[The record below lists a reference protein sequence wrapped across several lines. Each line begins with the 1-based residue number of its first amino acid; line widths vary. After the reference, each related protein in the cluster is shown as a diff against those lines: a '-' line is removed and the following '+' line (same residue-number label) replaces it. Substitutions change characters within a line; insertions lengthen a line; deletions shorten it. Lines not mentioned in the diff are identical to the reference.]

1 MGRPNVLLICTD
13 HWGGRF
19 IGGLGHRDVLTPT
32 IDRFIANGIVFDN
45 AYTTTPSCIPA
56 RREIMT
62 GAHSPTHSDRV
73 FNETLPMP
81 SLPTLAQTFRN
92 AGYQAYSVGKLHV
105 YPQRDRIGFDD
116 TLINEEGRH
125 HLGLSRDDF
134 EMFLAEQG
142 FPGQELAHGVGNNDH
157 TVRPW
162 HLPEYCHPTSWTVRE
177 MSKVIARRDPTRPAF
192 WHMSF
197 NHPHPPLAPLEAYLN
212 MYRGIDVGMPFM
224 GDWTEGSDAIPALRL
239 RSQVSTT
246 YSEEAT
252 RLARQAFYA
261 LITHVDHQISLVIGM
276 LREEGLADDTVVLF
290 TADHGDML
298 GNHGLYNKDVFYED
312 SARIPM
318 VLVPHAARDDL
329 GNDRVDDRLATQAD
343 IFPTL
348 MELCG
353 IPVPDTVE
361 GLSLVGDRRRDHV
374 YGEHWEG
381 YRATRMVRDSR
392 YKLIYYAA
400 GNHFQLFDLDED
412 PDEMRDLSRDAAHAD
427 TLRRL
432 TDLLVSHLYG
442 SDLGWLE
449 EGRLVGLPHSD
460 LPDRPGPDRGMGSR
474 RGLRLT

>member
-1 MGRPNVLLICTD
+1 MNRPNVLLICAD

-19 IGGLGHRDVLTPT
+19 IGKLGHPDVLTPT
-32 IDRFIANGIVFDN
+32 LDRLIENGIAFGN
-45 AYTTTPSCIPA
+45 AYTATPSCIPA

-62 GAHSPTHSDRV
+62 GAHSPTHGDRV
-73 FNETLPMP
+73 FDETLPMP
-81 SLPTLAQTFRN
+81 DLPTLAQTFRD

-162 HLPEYCHPTSWTVRE
+162 HLPEYCHPTNWTARE

-197 NHPHPPLAPLEAYLN
+197 NHPHPPLAPLDAYLN
-212 MYRGIDVGMPFM
+212 IYRGIDVRMPFM
-224 GDWTEGSDAIPALRL
+224 GEWAKDVHEIPALRL
-239 RSQVSTT
+239 RPHGPDT
-246 YSEEAT
+246 YSEEAA

-261 LITHVDHQISLVIGM
+261 LITHVDHQIGLVIGM
-276 LREEGLADDTVVLF
+276 LREQGIADDTVILF

-298 GNHGLYNKDVFYED
+298 GNHGLYNKSVFYED

-318 VLVPHAARDDL
+318 VLVPHAGRDDL
-329 GNDRVDDRLATQAD
+329 GNDRVDQRLAAQAD
-343 IFPTL
+343 VFPTL

-353 IPVPDTVE
+353 LPTPGTVE
-361 GLSLVGDRRRDHV
+361 GLSLIGSEKRGHL
-374 YGEHWEG
+374 YGEHWEDH
-381 YRATRMVRDSR
+381 YATRMIRDSR

-400 GNHFQLFDLDED
+400 GNHFQLFDLQDD
-412 PDEMRDLSRDAAHAD
+412 PDELCDVSGDLAHAEA
-427 TLRRL
+427 LRRL
-432 TDLLVSHLYG
+432 TGLLVSRLYG
-442 SDLGWLE
+442 SDLEWLE
-449 EGRLVGLPHSD
+449 DGRLVGIRDGSWPG
-460 LPDRPGPDRGMGSR
+460 RRGPDRGMGGR